1 MLESFNV
8 CWQGDQNLFSENI
21 LEHIVHCLTK
31 LFQHICNIRQGS
43 QILSIEIKALQRK
56 EWHFQQPLSLRD
68 FYNRFLKCLKHF
80 RQIWPKVA
88 IFCENPQKYHFRM
101 KTVFFPSQNLG
112 WWWNPW
118 GRDHQVWNS
127 LIYRREN
134 QKRQKT
140 RTFTLS
146 AIFPFFFS
154 HTPPHPMAQQSP
166 RIISTKSE
174 NHHRMQNLP
183 TGHLPKNIQ
192 KSTDIIDTNVPQEKK
207 LLTMVRSV
215 SEDKLYDTIE
225 FNEFLQV
232 TTFSQTSFLFPRDP

>member
-80 RQIWPKVA
+80 RQIWPKMA

-146 AIFPFFFS
+146 AIFPFFFFS
-154 HTPPHPMAQQSP
+154 HSSPSHGTTVTQDHFNKIRKSSQNAKLTYRSPSKKHTKVHRHHWHKCSP
-166 RIISTKSE
+166 R
-174 NHHRMQNLP
+174 
-183 TGHLPKNIQ
+183 
-192 KSTDIIDTNVPQEKK
+192 EKASDDGAICQWGQA
-207 LLTMVRSV
+207 LRHNRVQWV
-215 SEDKLYDTIE
+215 SSGVQHKK
-225 FNEFLQV
+225 
-232 TTFSQTSFLFPRDP
+232 